1 MLMMGLIIGTEVL
14 GFFDLRFWV
23 VTLVLVMIKLGTLVF
38 SEL

>member
-1 MLMMGLIIGTEVL
+1 MLMMSLIIGTEVL

-23 VTLVLVMIKLGTLVF
+23 VTVILAMIKLGTLVF

>member
-23 VTLVLVMIKLGTLVF
+23 ATVILAMIKLGTLVF

>member
-1 MLMMGLIIGTEVL
+1 MLMMSLIIGTEVL

-23 VTLVLVMIKLGTLVF
+23 VTVILIMIKLGTLVF

>member
-1 MLMMGLIIGTEVL
+1 MLMMGLIIGTEIL

-23 VTLVLVMIKLGTLVF
+23 ITVILIMIKLGTLVF